1 VSFRREKYVP
11 KGGPDGGDG
20 GRGGDVVLVAQ
31 PDLRDLSRFRTASHF
46 RAQRGVHGQGS
57 GKHGRGGQDRE
68 LEVPVGTQVRLR
80 ETGEPIADLAH
91 AGARVTVA
99 RGGLGGQGNRRY
111 ATARHRAPE
120 TAQVGEPGEELWL
133 ELHLKLVA
141 DAALLDDVE
150 RRSFHYF
157 WDLAD
162 PTTQLIPDRAPTP
175 SFSSIAAVGFGLTA
189 YGIGADMNDPM
200 VQAIHSLLD
209 HAAATDVGY
218 RLRGRTHGQRRW
230 RGQLGPE
237 CALRIRGASVRRGR
251 SGTASAA
258 RARCSS

>member
-1 VSFRREKYVP
+1 MP

-120 TAQVGEPGEELWL
+120 TAQVGEPGRGA
-133 ELHLKLVA
+133 VA
-141 DAALLDDVE
+141 RAAPEARGRRRAPRIPE
-150 RRSFHYF
+150 RRQVVAPAPHLERDAEGGRLPVHDDRAGARHGRVGGRPPAHRRRRPRPARGCEPGRRPGARVPGPSRAGAAPH
-157 WDLAD
+157 
-162 PTTQLIPDRAPTP
+162 PPDR
-175 SFSSIAAVGFGLTA
+175 
-189 YGIGADMNDPM
+189 
-200 VQAIHSLLD
+200 
-209 HAAATDVGY
+209 
-218 RLRGRTHGQRRW
+218 R
-230 RGQLGPE
+230 
-237 CALRIRGASVRRGR
+237 VRRRRGHR
-251 SGTASAA
+251 RAA
-258 RARCSS
+258 QGHRPRARLARRRARPPPAAGRALEDRPGRAG